1 MKPEETA
8 RQVQFLASVLALVSG
23 YYAIRATLNLPK
35 YREMFEAADD
45 LNKLPSSLGTLIL
58 LHPYWYLAFV
68 IATLVVTIL
77 AIWKEFRGHNFIY
90 PLGIVL
96 LVIQFDRAVTSG
108 FGPLFRMIST
118 MGQ

>member
-1 MKPEETA
+1 MKPDDTP
-8 RQVQFLASVLALVSG
+8 RQIQFLASVLALVSG

-35 YREMFEAADD
+35 YREMFEAADE
-45 LNKLPSSLGTLIL
+45 LNNQPSSLGTLIL

-68 IATLVVTIL
+68 IGTLVVTLL

-96 LVIQFDRAVTSG
+96 LFILIDRAVASG
-108 FGPLFRMIST
+108 LAPLVRMISS